1 MEKSRDAQVAEI
13 RNKFQKFC
21 LHARQRLRELGG
33 RCLEYPVKGGTVGS
47 IVDRFTAEIKALPGT
62 LA

>member
-1 MEKSRDAQVAEI
+1 MLKLLKFATSSRSFA
-13 RNKFQKFC
+13 C
-21 LHARQRLRELGG
+21 MRLRELGG

-47 IVDRFTAEIKALPGT
+47 IVDRFTEEIKALPGT